1 MAQRVQEIVIC
12 ESCTLSRIKR
22 KGVSKQSSHIK
33 ATAPN
38 ERVYIDI
45 STIRHAGGEE
55 VTKGVCIGVVDE
67 YSSHGTLLF
76 VTAKGRLPATLCE
89 LFAQWKGTGRPVKYV
104 RCDNAGEN
112 KAFETMSNKGVWQ
125 LALVF
130 EYTAARTYY
139 YIAVTFEASYT
150 YEICANGIQ
159 ATNLVFLIRPQT

>member
-1 MAQRVQEIVIC
+1 
-12 ESCTLSRIKR
+12 
-22 KGVSKQSSHIK
+22 
-33 ATAPN
+33 
-38 ERVYIDI
+38 VYIDI

-76 VTAKGRLPATLCE
+76 VTAKGQLPTTLCE

-112 KAFETMSNKGVWQ
+112 KALETMSKKGVWQ

-130 EYTAARTYY
+130 EYTASRTP
-139 YIAVTFEASYT
+139 EM
-150 YEICANGIQ
+150 NW
-159 ATNLVFLIRPQT
+159 LVEKRFDTIFNRTRSMFNYSHMPDSQKKVSCWRSGNPMPALR